1 MKKVVSMILLATM
14 LLLCLCSCG
23 GVESKAEAM
32 IDEWNES
39 EDLRLFSFRGE
50 ADEEHGIYF
59 VYVDLPSH
67 NSGDTA
73 TILMCGDVREKCC
86 EPMAE
91 MFEGSEYSPGFIF
104 KRPNGTVFA
113 IWEPNGGFE
122 WYY

>member
-23 GVESKAEAM
+23 GIESKAQAM

-39 EDLRLFSFRGE
+39 EDLRLFSFRGKWHE
-50 ADEEHGIYF
+50 SGIYF
-59 VYVDLPSH
+59 VSVDLPAH
-67 NSGDTA
+67 DSGDTV

-91 MFEGSEYSPGFIF
+91 IF
-104 KRPNGTVFA
+104 KEYEKDVAFLFVKPNGNVFA
-113 IWEPNGGFE
+113 IWDKESGFE